1 MIYRFKATI
10 PGSKLFMREYE
21 IPGDYSLFKL
31 HTWLTSQFEFNPD
44 QIVAFRGINATGKS
58 KSLYGL
64 FDMGDGSMDAVTIE
78 QCIKKGEIFIQYIYN
93 IQRGSVI
100 VFSLIEEDVPL
111 MPRCTYPRLV
121 AEKGK
126 DPDQFEKNVDDEQSP
141 TPKSAKISRIWMM
154 TTWMMSRMTILMMT
168 REMMR
173 REMMMR
179 RMTPTK
185 RTNCRRVR
193 RLSDAG

>member
-78 QCIKKGEIFIQYIYN
+78 QCIKKGETFIQYIYN

-100 VFSLIEEDVPL
+100 VFSLI
-111 MPRCTYPRLV
+111 
-121 AEKGK
+121 
-126 DPDQFEKNVDDEQSP
+126 
-141 TPKSAKISRIWMM
+141 
-154 TTWMMSRMTILMMT
+154 
-168 REMMR
+168 
-173 REMMMR
+173 
-179 RMTPTK
+179 
-185 RTNCRRVR
+185 
-193 RLSDAG
+193 

>member
-126 DPDQFEKNVDDEQSP
+126 DPDQFEKYVDDEQIPEPHEKKHKNFQDMDDDDLDDEPDDDFDDDERDDEERDDDDENDSYEEDELP
-141 TPKSAKISRIWMM
+141 EGEEVI
-154 TTWMMSRMTILMMT
+154 
-168 REMMR
+168 
-173 REMMMR
+173 
-179 RMTPTK
+179 
-185 RTNCRRVR
+185 
-193 RLSDAG
+193 